1 MQSSYRGWCDRGVVR
16 IGPSYALPSPAGLRP
31 LLCQLPNPSS
41 LTKEYDDEDSDYEYI
56 NSLPVQ
62 RSQRY
67 TFPPSFFNSI
77 VQRAKSLR
85 ATVGENASFYVT
97 YKTLSQPMPSLWRLS
112 LSKFPRSI
120 PPPGFPT
127 TPQPVLNEGDREY
140 STKPITWFGGI
151 TPNLRELDFAYIH
164 APWSDPIYS
173 KLTYLRI
180 YKPEIKLKLSQLL
193 RILRACPSIEYL
205 DLTECFIRP
214 QSPQQTLVDDASKS
228 LFRLDLPNL
237 WYLHLQESIP
247 ASSPYLLAYITCP
260 RLETLVL
267 CSVDPSFIAGNVVAV
282 DCGDFDYYSAQG
294 SFKHAFEPLAHLLSR
309 TTELHFTHSSVGQI
323 SVIGRTGDDGIPHI
337 ARWTHH
343 DSTIKRVPGSGWS
356 FSYAIG
362 AIIVCLYFFR
372 LLTLRFPAPQRPRPS
387 PQLLQ
392 SQAARLRQMLQHQM
406 ELLQQLDV
414 AGVHYHLIEKID
426 LGGNA
431 LYIDEFC
438 EGLLSQCINLKRLRL
453 RAVPLGLV
461 GVSPPYASPDTRPF
475 LSFSAMN
482 ILSIVIADRLNPQL
496 EEVHVSWFAAS
507 ASALADWVE
516 MRAFKIKR
524 LKKVVVDVYELVAQ
538 MMHSQPFA
546 LDDMGEESSKLDEE
560 SKMRIEAALEKRE
573 DYSEPLFIWRN
584 PESERMMGA
593 HAYYKETFGLNDHNL
608 ETNIETG
615 S

>member
-1 MQSSYRGWCDRGVVR
+1 
-16 IGPSYALPSPAGLRP
+16 
-31 LLCQLPNPSS
+31 
-41 LTKEYDDEDSDYEYI
+41 
-56 NSLPVQ
+56 
-62 RSQRY
+62 
-67 TFPPSFFNSI
+67 
-77 VQRAKSLR
+77 
-85 ATVGENASFYVT
+85 
-97 YKTLSQPMPSLWRLS
+97 MPSLWRLS

-127 TPQPVLNEGDREY
+127 TPQSVLNEGDREY
-140 STKPITWFGGI
+140 STKPIAWFGGI
-151 TPNLRELDFAYIH
+151 FPNLRELDFAYIH
-164 APWSDPIYS
+164 APWNDPIYS
-173 KLTYLRI
+173 NLTSLRI
-180 YKPEIKLKLSQLL
+180 FRPESRLKLSQLL
-193 RILRACPSIEYL
+193 RILRKCASIEYL

-214 QSPQQTLVDDASKS
+214 QSSQQTLVDDVSKS
-228 LFRLDLPNL
+228 LSRLDLPNL
-237 WYLHLQESIP
+237 WYLHLQEFIP
-247 ASSPYLLAYITCP
+247 ASSPYLLAHITCP

-282 DCGDFDYYSAQG
+282 DGGDFDYYSAQG
-294 SFKHAFEPLAHLLSR
+294 SYKHAFEPLAHLLSK
-309 TTELHFTHSSVGQI
+309 TTELQFTHSSVGQI
-323 SVIGRTGDDGIPHI
+323 SVIGRTGDDGVPHI

-343 DSTIKRVPGSGWS
+343 DNIMKRVPGIGWS
-356 FSYAIG
+356 FSYAI
-362 AIIVCLYFFR
+362 
-372 LLTLRFPAPQRPRPS
+372 APQRPQPSLQRP
-387 PQLLQ
+387 Q
-392 SQAARLRQMLQHQM
+392 SQAARLRQTLQHQM

-438 EGLLSQCINLKRLRL
+438 EGLFSQCINLKRLRL

-482 ILSIVIADRLNPQL
+482 ILGIVIADRLSPQL

-516 MRAFKIKR
+516 LRAFTVKK

-538 MMHSQPFA
+538 MMHPQPFA

-584 PESERMMGA
+584 PERERMIGA
-593 HAYYKETFGLNDHNL
+593 HAYYKETCGLNDHNL
-608 ETNIETG
+608 EMNIETG